1 VITGT
6 SVNPTQDVIRL
17 MMVEDHPAFR
27 QALELLLGRQGC
39 VVVGSAGCAADA
51 WEIIRERRPD
61 VSVIDV
67 NLPDES
73 GVALAKRLLADDP
86 ELGILL
92 YTGAEDRKTLDE
104 ALGSG
109 ARGFAVKAAPPH
121 ELIDAI
127 RIVAR
132 GGAYVDPRL
141 KSMLQAGPTA
151 ERAHVLSARERE
163 ILDLLS
169 KGLTGEDAAT
179 RLFLSPDTV
188 RTHVRNAMKK
198 LQAHTRVHA
207 ITIALQ
213 QGEIEL

>member
-1 VITGT
+1 MVSAPPIH
-6 SVNPTQDVIRL
+6 DVIRL

-39 VVVGSAGCAADA
+39 VVVGSAGRAADA
-51 WEIIRERRPD
+51 FEIIRERRPD

-141 KSMLQAGPTA
+141 RSMLPARATA
-151 ERAHVLSARERE
+151 DRVHILSPRERE
-163 ILDLLS
+163 VFDLLS
-169 KGLTGEDAAT
+169 KGLSGEGAAT
-179 RLFLSPDTV
+179 QLCLSPETV

-198 LQAHTRVHA
+198 LEANTRVHA